1 MKYSI
6 KKHFA
11 SICDKDSCV
20 AVDFYKDLLCA
31 ALSNPALIQKN
42 INNTAVDKL
51 ATVYNV
57 LSTVDAVMEEV
68 LMEEEK

>member
-20 AVDFYKDLLCA
+20 AIDFYKDLLCA
-31 ALSNPALIQKN
+31 ALSNPALIQKAVGS
-42 INNTAVDKL
+42 NNGIDKPT
-51 ATVYNV
+51 TVYNV

-68 LMEEEK
+68 LKGE

>member
-6 KKHFA
+6 KRHFA

-31 ALSNPALIQKN
+31 ALSNPALIKRN
-42 INNTAVDKL
+42 MDNTAVDKPT
-51 ATVYNV
+51 TVYSI
-57 LSTVDAVMEEV
+57 LSTVDAIMAEV
-68 LMEEEK
+68 LKEE